1 MKGMYKAVIFD
12 FDGLILDTE
21 TLHVEIYQEM
31 FNDHNIEFPFLEW
44 IKNIGS
50 KSTFTIFDLLERE
63 LVSEK
68 VDRELWKVQN
78 QQKFSERVSALEA
91 RPGVIEYLNAAKAE
105 GLRIGLASSSNR
117 EWVTNHLSNL
127 NLIDYFETI
136 RTSDDVELVKPDP
149 ALYKL
154 AVEDLGVLPS
164 ECLAF
169 EDSVNGAMAA
179 IEAGLTCIIVPNH
192 TTRHLE
198 FPKVKQRLS
207 SMDDVSFSQLIKEM
221 NIHFDKENR

>member
-31 FNDHNIEFPFLEW
+31 FNDHNIEFPYLEW

-68 VDRELWKVQN
+68 VNRELWKVQN

>member
-31 FNDHNIEFPFLEW
+31 FIDHNIEFPYLEW

-105 GLRIGLASSSNR
+105 GLKIGLASSSNR
-117 EWVTNHLSNL
+117 EWVTDHLSNL

>member
-31 FNDHNIEFPFLEW
+31 FNDHEIEFPYLEW

-50 KSTFTIFDLLERE
+50 KSKFSIFDLLERE

-68 VDRELWKVQN
+68 VDRDLWIVQN
-78 QQKFSERVSALEA
+78 QQKFSERVSTLKA
-91 RPGVIEYLNAAKAE
+91 RPGVIEYLNAAKAK
-105 GLRIGLASSSNR
+105 GLRIGLASSSTNK
-117 EWVTNHLSNL
+117 WVTNHLSNL
-127 NLIDYFETI
+127 HLIDYFETI
-136 RTSDDVELVKPDP
+136 RTSDDVEFVKPDP
-149 ALYKL
+149 TLYKL
-154 AVEDLGVLPS
+154 AIEDLGVLPS

-169 EDSVNGAMAA
+169 EDSANGALAA
-179 IEAGLTCIIVPNH
+179 VEAGLTCIIVPNH

-198 FPKVKQRLS
+198 FPSVKQRLN
-207 SMDDVSFSQLIKEM
+207 SMNDVSFHQLLEVM
-221 NIHFDKENR
+221 NLHRDEETI

>member
-31 FNDHNIEFPFLEW
+31 FNDHNIEFPYLEW

>member
-1 MKGMYKAVIFD
+1 MFKAVIFD

-21 TLHVEIYQEM
+21 TLHVEIFQEM
-31 FNDHNIEFPFLEW
+31 FSDHNIEFPYLEW
-44 IKNIGS
+44 IENIGS
-50 KSTFTIFDLLERE
+50 KSKFSIFDLLERE
-63 LVSEK
+63 LVSAK

-105 GLRIGLASSSNR
+105 GLRIGLASSSTNK
-117 EWVTNHLSNL
+117 WVTDHLTNL

-136 RTSDDVELVKPDP
+136 RTSDDVEFVKPNP

-154 AVEDLGVLPS
+154 AVEDLGVSPS

-169 EDSVNGAMAA
+169 EDSANGALAA
-179 IEAGLTCIIVPNH
+179 VEAGLTCIIVPNH
-192 TTRHLE
+192 TTRHLK
-198 FPKVKQRLS
+198 FPNVKQRLN
-207 SMDDVSFSQLIKEM
+207 SMNDVPFYQLLEEK
-221 NIHFDKENR
+221 K